1 MKLLVYFS
9 YTEHTKYIA
18 EIIKQNINCDV
29 IRLEPVIP
37 YSNDYNKVVNDEQN
51 QESSDI
57 IPEIKDI
64 NIDLDLYDTIIIGTP
79 VWWYR
84 SAPVIRAFL
93 KKYDLSNKIIIPY
106 ATNAGWLGKTFNEI
120 KSLCPNL
127 KVVNEFNIVF
137 TSNYNENELVTPIET
152 IENWINNI

>member
-1 MKLLVYFS
+1 MENIKLNNQYI
-9 YTEHTKYIA
+9 YTMEKKGRKLFYNNINGKLAIA
-18 EIIKQNINCDV
+18 EKIQD
-29 IRLEPVIP
+29 LEKDFYEPA
-37 YSNDYNKVVNDEQN
+37 Q
-51 QESSDI
+51 
-57 IPEIKDI
+57 DI

-120 KSLCPNL
+120 KSLCSNS

-137 TSNYNENELVTPIET
+137 TSNYNKNELVTPIET